1 MSEYEFA
8 SRLCRHALD
17 GASLERPRVA
27 GWVIV
32 LAMAAI
38 VTGSALGFAI

>member
-8 SRLCRHALD
+8 SRLSRHVFD
-17 GASLERPRVA
+17 GASFERPRLS